1 MVEVLREGRFMPE
14 NPAIASSELGTLWLT
29 YQEKTMILRML
40 EYFIEKADD
49 VKAKDIITKAYE
61 ELDLY
66 VGKITEIFKNEG
78 AVIPV
83 GFTSQDVNKDVPKLY
98 DNGFDIMFI
107 RLLKEI
113 SMGMHA
119 LNITMAYR
127 EDIVTIFKEL
137 TAITQNYYNLC
148 TQYLL
153 EKGMLTRSPYVTMPH
168 SVEFVK
174 DLSYL
179 GGLNPFGEKRALN
192 TIEVAHLH
200 HAIESNFTGLQM
212 IIGFAQCA
220 SNSEVKKYFYEGA
233 ELAKGIIKEISEVLL
248 LSDIQSAEPSGGNA
262 TSSTVAPFSDKMMMY
277 CTSMFC
283 SFSMGGNSLGTAFC
297 LRNDLPAKLTIFMKD
312 IFEYAH
318 KGAKIMIKNGWTEE
332 PPQMEDRKQILKK

>member
-1 MVEVLREGRFMPE
+1 MPE
-14 NPAIASSELGTLWLT
+14 KPAITSSELGTLWLT

-40 EYFIEKADD
+40 EYFIEIADD
-49 VKAKDIITKAYE
+49 EKAKGIMTNLYSEI
-61 ELDLY
+61 DLF

-98 DNGFDIMFI
+98 DNGFDIMFV

-113 SMGMHA
+113 SMGLHS

-127 EDIVTIFKEL
+127 EDVVMIFKEL
-137 TAITQNYYNLC
+137 TAMTQNYYNLC

-153 EKGMLTRSPYVTMPH
+153 EKGMLVRPPYVTMPN

-174 DLSYL
+174 DYSYL
-179 GGLNPFGEKRALN
+179 GGLNPFSEKRALN
-192 TIEVAHLH
+192 TVEVAHMH
-200 HAIESNFTGLQM
+200 HAIESNLTGLQM
-212 IIGFAQCA
+212 ITGFAQCA
-220 SNSEVKKYFYEGA
+220 DKNEVKKYFNEGA
-233 ELAKGIIKEISEVLL
+233 ELAKAVIKEFSEIFLH
-248 LSDIQSAEPSGGNA
+248 SGIQTPEPSGGNA
-262 TSSTVAPFSDKMMMY
+262 TRSTVSPFSDKLMMY
-277 CTSMFC
+277 CTSLFC
-283 SFSMGGNSLGTAFC
+283 SFGMGSNSLGTSFS
-297 LRNDLPAKLTIFMKD
+297 LRNDIPAKMGVFMKD

-332 PPQMEDRKQILKK
+332 PPQMEERKQIIKK